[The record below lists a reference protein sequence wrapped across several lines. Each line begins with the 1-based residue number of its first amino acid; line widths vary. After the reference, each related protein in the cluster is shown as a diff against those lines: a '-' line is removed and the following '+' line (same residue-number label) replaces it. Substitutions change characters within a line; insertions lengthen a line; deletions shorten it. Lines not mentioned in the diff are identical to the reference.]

1 MSETNV
7 IDFNHWLGSEIG
19 NQLLV
24 NAQEARW
31 LQIISNLKPTFG
43 KEGGRYYYMIN
54 TVGVG
59 EPDCIIGY
67 GDTPYKAMVDFCRCF
82 ENGSQH

>member
-1 MSETNV
+1 MSETHL

-31 LQIISNLKPTFG
+31 LQMISNLKPTFG
-43 KEGGRYYYMIN
+43 KDGNQFYYIIGN
-54 TVGVG
+54 I
-59 EPDCIIGY
+59 EQSDCIVGF
-67 GDTPYKAMVDFCRCF
+67 GETPYKAMVDFCRCF
-82 ENGSQH
+82 ENGQ

>member
-1 MSETNV
+1 MSETNL

-24 NAQEARW
+24 NAQEASW

-43 KEGGRYYYMIN
+43 KDGNQFYYIIGN
-54 TVGVG
+54 I
-59 EPDCIIGY
+59 EQPDCIVGF
-67 GDTPYKAMVDFCRCF
+67 GETPYKAMVDFCRCF
-82 ENGSQH
+82 ENDR